1 MKPIKKVAMILASP
15 FPTPRA
21 YGVTTRETL
30 LSLNVLGHQN
40 TVFCIRSDFMDKDFS
55 EIKDKIISFPEN
67 FLTQIF
73 AFVYKLGKSR
83 FFRLIWRVYVVLS
96 FLLAVKVIKNYN
108 PTHLWIRD
116 PITAYMSRRIFP
128 KTQIIFEIHD
138 FSSLYFLKKILKNPI
153 LMTICPISM
162 VIDTQIKLINPKILT
177 QLAPMGISQRCLATD
192 QQVDLYFERLN
203 NILFSNIKIG
213 YVGSMAPSGYSKGV
227 EDLIFLAKFYQEH
240 KMNVKVEL
248 IGANLLEM
256 KSLRSLMQELEIN
269 EKFLA
274 VEPHVQHS
282 IALKK
287 LREYDILVLPMSKDV
302 NYVGMPIKLLEYISA
317 GKIVIAAECEL
328 YRSIFIGTYIPYFY
342 KPGDT
347 VSLNFAV
354 QNSLKD
360 PNLRQKLLEGI
371 KFAENFTWDNRTANM
386 IEP

>member
-40 TVFCIRSDFMDKDFS
+40 RVFCIRSDFMDEDFS
-55 EIKDKIISFPEN
+55 KIKDNIISFPEN

-73 AFVYKLGKSR
+73 AFMYKMGKSR
-83 FFRLIWRVYVVLS
+83 FFRFIWRVHVVLS
-96 FLLAVKVIKNYN
+96 FLLTVKVIKNYN

-128 KTQIIFEIHD
+128 KTQIILEIHD
-138 FSSLYFLKKILKNPI
+138 FSSLYFLKKILRNPI
-153 LMTICPISM
+153 LITVCPISM
-162 VIDTQIKLINPKILT
+162 VIDNQIKLINPKILT
-177 QLAPMGISQRCLATD
+177 RLAPMGISRRYLSTE
-192 QQVDLYFERLN
+192 QQVDLYLERLN
-203 NILFSNIKIG
+203 NRIISTIKIG

-227 EDLIFLAKFYQEH
+227 EDLIFLAKYYQVH
-240 KMNVKVEL
+240 KMNFRVEL

-256 KSLRSLMQELEIN
+256 KSLRSLMQKLEIDK
-269 EKFLA
+269 KFLEIKPR
-274 VEPHVQHS
+274 VPHS
-282 IALKK
+282 IALNK

-328 YRSIFIGTYIPYFY
+328 YRSIFI
-342 KPGDT
+342 
-347 VSLNFAV
+347 
-354 QNSLKD
+354 
-360 PNLRQKLLEGI
+360 
-371 KFAENFTWDNRTANM
+371 
-386 IEP
+386 